1 MKLAMP
7 RGVVPRI
14 RGGLTSPPPPLP
26 SGRRLVVTAAAAGS
40 RSPMQPSTAS
50 SGGGGAAA
58 ATAASATAVDLT
70 APSTPSTPV
79 ESQPGSGSESG
90 SGSEPEL
97 QASKSEE
104 AQQFVWTKHW
114 WPLMPLAYLRPDRPN
129 PITLLGTP
137 LVAWLDRNANDNANT
152 TPPAAGGGGAGA
164 AGAAA
169 APATASGGGGAWR
182 VFADRCPHR
191 LVPLSEGRIEPD
203 DGTLSCA
210 YHGWRFDGSGA
221 PRSIPQSTGRDAEA
235 AACRNRRAC
244 ATAYPTRV
252 EAGML
257 WVWPDDSPDAAETA
271 AATAVHLSYDLRTQ
285 GQRADAA
292 DAAAASGTAAASPTA
307 AAAPIRWFM
316 RELSYSYEILVEN
329 VADPAHVP
337 HTHHGLTPTIKRSAG
352 GRMPM
357 KQVDPAAA
365 AAAAA
370 LPTAAAAAAASPS
383 ASPQSSPAPPPPS
396 PSSQSSNPPLSPT
409 TTKPSATP
417 NPNPNPTP
425 TSAPPGVARGMPL
438 HWARPTG
445 PDFEFD
451 YLSTAGNGT
460 TATLSL
466 TMPHHIIYTYRLG
479 KFEGRS
485 ELIATPIEPG
495 RARFFT
501 ALQLAPPPANP
512 LAALASGSFD
522 VAMNYI
528 MSTLDPLMMSHVM
541 YNQLLDG
548 DSVFLNVLDGQ
559 LQQTLAAVDAEATV
573 RQGGVNG
580 GGDNDGGGGGG
591 RRHLQGH
598 NSDGSTATT
607 TTTTTTTTSASG
619 GGGSGGGGF
628 WSRLYYMP
636 TPSDLS
642 VVAGRK
648 WMDERAGGGPFRA
661 RQRKLL
667 GGPAAAATTAAVPG
681 AAPSPDARAR
691 ILSRYDQHTRHCPV
705 CTNGLARVRRL
716 AEAARA
722 VQSASLLGVG
732 LAGGALSAAAASAT
746 ATAAATAATA
756 AVPAAAAAAVPAAAV
771 ALLSGSVGVW
781 AAAGWLAAAVERWG
795 QRAFVFQ
802 DYVHAERD

>member
-7 RGVVPRI
+7 RGVAPRI
-14 RGGLTSPPPPLP
+14 CGGLTSPPPLP
-26 SGRRLVVTAAAAGS
+26 SRRRLVVTPAAAAAGS
-40 RSPMQPSTAS
+40 RSPMQPSAAS

-70 APSTPSTPV
+70 AASSAPTAPAPSPSTPV

-90 SGSEPEL
+90 SGSEPEP

-129 PITLLGTP
+129 PITLLGNP
-137 LVAWLDRNANDNANT
+137 LVAWLDRNGNDNANT

-164 AGAAA
+164 AGAAAAA

-221 PRSIPQSTGRDAEA
+221 ARSIPQSTGRDAEA

-244 ATAYPTRV
+244 ATTYPTRV

-257 WVWPDDSPDAAETA
+257 WVWPDDSPDAAETS

-292 DAAAASGTAAASPTA
+292 ADAAAASGTAAASPTA
-307 AAAPIRWFM
+307 AAPPIRWFM

-365 AAAAA
+365 VAAAAAA
-370 LPTAAAAAAASPS
+370 LPTAAAAAAVSPS

-417 NPNPNPTP
+417 TPNPNPTP
-425 TSAPPGVARGMPL
+425 TSAPPGVAGGMPL

-559 LQQTLAAVDAEATV
+559 LQQTLAAADAEATV

-580 GGDNDGGGGGG
+580 GGGG
-591 RRHLQGH
+591 
-598 NSDGSTATT
+598 
-607 TTTTTTTTSASG
+607 
-619 GGGSGGGGF
+619 GGGGF

-667 GGPAAAATTAAVPG
+667 GGPPAAAAAAAAAAVPG

-691 ILSRYDQHTRHCPV
+691 ILSRYEQHTRHCPV

-732 LAGGALSAAAASAT
+732 LTGGALSAAAAASTA
-746 ATAAATAATA
+746 ATAAATATA
-756 AVPAAAAAAVPAAAV
+756 ASSAAAAVPAAA
-771 ALLSGSVGVW
+771 ALLAGSVGVW
-781 AAAGWLAAAVERWG
+781 AAAGWLAAAVKRWG

-802 DYVHAERD
+802 DYIHAERD